1 MKRLRPIQD
10 DDRDFLRD
18 LYRSTREEEMAQT
31 PWSEAEKAQFIEF
44 QFAAQHDHYM
54 EHYPTAQFDVV
65 EVDGKPA
72 GRLYVDRRKDEIRL
86 IDTALMPQFRNR
98 GIGGEL
104 LNDLI
109 NESESSG
116 KPLSIHVEHMNPAMR
131 LYKRLGF
138 EKISEYGIYHLME
151 RRCGQALDA

>member
-86 IDTALMPQFRNR
+86 IDIALMPQFRNR

>member
-65 EVDGKPA
+65 G
-72 GRLYVDRRKDEIRL
+72 
-86 IDTALMPQFRNR
+86 
-98 GIGGEL
+98 
-104 LNDLI
+104 
-109 NESESSG
+109 
-116 KPLSIHVEHMNPAMR
+116 
-131 LYKRLGF
+131 
-138 EKISEYGIYHLME
+138 
-151 RRCGQALDA
+151 